1 MANSADLSVSVALTG
16 EQQAVTAI
24 QQINAA
30 LKINI
35 EVTQKAAEAAR
46 AESAALSST
55 LPSVRGVTD
64 ALGQQTAQLR
74 AQRDAMKTDEYQ
86 KYAAQQKAIRAEIEQ
101 MTAPQQQNA
110 SGWLTMGNA
119 VRGFVAVQAVGYIK
133 SMGGAI
139 FDATAEM
146 QSLRIGMTAVMKSS
160 TLANSE
166 LAALK
171 ETAKLPGL
179 GYAEAIRMSVSLQSA
194 GFSAAQARKSMEA
207 FGNALATVGK
217 GKADLDGVGLAL
229 TQIMSK
235 GKVSAEEIYQ
245 IAERVPQIRI
255 AMQDAFGTASTG
267 MIQAM
272 GLTSG
277 QFVRG
282 ITDELGK
289 LEKVTGGLKNGA
301 ENLSDAWFQL
311 KANIGGTGRVFS
323 QAQQAVAALLNTINE
338 KMESGQKSSERMAQL
353 FATYGIA
360 VSKSA
365 IINAINLKRMT
376 ADEQKWVENGIYNGA
391 VYAAQMVKQQEIM
404 GEKLTDGQKEI
415 LKREGAIKAKS
426 READLAAE
434 AIKHKLDIK
443 DAGDNAKAKE
453 IIEAEH
459 QARLAEIKA
468 KWNKKDA
475 VGKPKI
481 KEDLGWNDPSRVAE
495 AKTYAKRIQ
504 AAESA
509 RRKEAAETYKRE
521 EDRYRDDENKS
532 KSRAWMKQY
541 HEEEAQERRMLE
553 MKRNYAL
560 EYQAFHDEQVEK
572 DRAAYQAIAQSSSEA
587 FMTMADVMDK
597 SYGRQSESYKAMFTL
612 AKGFAI
618 AKAALAMQE
627 NIAEAMSYG
636 WPQNMVLMAGAAA
649 QGAIVISDIQ
659 AITQSYD
666 VGTRKVRGDQ
676 LARIHNDEAIFTAP
690 VSRAMR
696 AGDWG
701 PAMRFMGQ
709 GGGSSTS
716 STSSQTNHITVNVA
730 GTNASPQAIAQ
741 VISRAIPIQQRKG
754 ARSSF

>member
-146 QSLRIGMTAVMKSS
+146 QSLRMGMTAVMKSS

-179 GYAEAIRMSVSLQSA
+179 GYTEAIRMSVSLQSA

-235 GKVSAEEIYQ
+235 GKVSAEEINQ

-255 AMQDAFGTASTG
+255 AMQDAFGTASTE

-289 LEKVTGGLKNGA
+289 LKKVTGGLKNGA
-301 ENLSDAWFQL
+301 ENLSDAWMQFKANVGGSGTVFQKTLDILSAGLDKANKAIEWNNKKEEEFQL
-311 KANIGGTGRVFS
+311 IQAKRLKAFYQEKIDAGKQLNDQDTKTYLEARRRI
-323 QAQQAVAALLNTINE
+323 ADAAKAE
-338 KMESGQKSSERMAQL
+338 KAAAAEALAAK
-353 FATYGIA
+353 
-360 VSKSA
+360 
-365 IINAINLKRMT
+365 T
-376 ADEQKWVENGIYNGA
+376 A
-391 VYAAQMVKQQEIM
+391 
-404 GEKLTDGQKEI
+404 LTDGQKEI

-481 KEDLGWNDPSRVAE
+481 KEDLDWNDPSLVAE
-495 AKTYAKRIQ
+495 AKTYAMRIQ

-521 EDRYRDDENKS
+521 EDHYRDDENKS
-532 KSRAWMKQY
+532 KARAWMKQY
-541 HEEEAQERRMLE
+541 LEEDAQERRILE
-553 MKRNYAL
+553 MKQNYAL

-676 LARIHNDEAIFTAP
+676 LARIHDDEAIFTAP

-709 GGGSSTS
+709 GGNSSTTN
-716 STSSQTNHITVNVA
+716 TSSQTNHITVNVA
-730 GTNASPQAIAQ
+730 GTNASPDDIARSL
-741 VISRAIPIQQRKG
+741 SRALLVQQRK
-754 ARSSF
+754 APRSSF

>member
-30 LKINI
+30 LKNNI
-35 EVTQKAAEAAR
+35 EITQKAAEAAR

-146 QSLRIGMTAVMKSS
+146 QSLRMGMTAVMKSS
-160 TLANSE
+160 TLANAE
-166 LAALK
+166 LERLK

-194 GFSAAQARKSMEA
+194 GFSAEQARKSMEA

-235 GKVSAEEIYQ
+235 GKVSAEEINQ
-245 IAERVPQIRI
+245 IAERVPQIRV
-255 AMQDAFGTASTG
+255 AMQDAFGTASTE

-272 GLTSG
+272 GLSSG
-277 QFVRG
+277 QFIRG
-282 ITDELGK
+282 VTDELGK
-289 LEKVTGGLKNGA
+289 LEKVTGGLKNGT
-301 ENLSDAWFQL
+301 ENLSDAWMQF
-311 KANIGGTGRVFS
+311 KANVGGSGSVFQS
-323 QAQQAVAALLNTINE
+323 VLNILGNGLAKANNLMAESDRRYQIAMIEDAKRIKAFYQKKIDAGKTLNDEDTKSYLEARRRLAEAANAE
-338 KMESGQKSSERMAQL
+338 KKAAAEALAAK
-353 FATYGIA
+353 
-360 VSKSA
+360 
-365 IINAINLKRMT
+365 T
-376 ADEQKWVENGIYNGA
+376 A
-391 VYAAQMVKQQEIM
+391 
-404 GEKLTDGQKEI
+404 LTDAQKEI

-468 KWNKKDA
+468 KWNKKTA
-475 VGKPKI
+475 VGKPKV
-481 KEDLGWNDPSRVAE
+481 KKDLGWNDPSRVAD
-495 AKTYAKRIQ
+495 AKAQ
-504 AAESA
+504 DAESA
-509 RRKEAAETYKRE
+509 RRKTAAETCKRE
-521 EDRYRDDENKS
+521 EDREDRERQARKKTYNKRILDDEMRME
-532 KSRAWMKQY
+532 RAKADFA
-541 HEEEAQERRMLE
+541 EEV
-553 MKRNYAL
+553 
-560 EYQAFHDEQVEK
+560 YQMQLARAKQVE
-572 DRAAYQAIAQSSSEA
+572 DAWSSVASSTSGVWSEA
-587 FMTMADVMDK
+587 LMTIGTKQGDFYDTLSEGFSAMIRKMVADLVANAAIFGIL
-597 SYGRQSESYKAMFTL
+597 SLIPGANAT
-612 AKGFAI
+612 GFA
-618 AKAALAMQE
+618 
-627 NIAEAMSYG
+627 
-636 WPQNMVLMAGAAA
+636 AGL
-649 QGAIVISDIQ
+649 GGLGSAILGSF
-659 AITQSYD
+659 D
-666 VGTRKVRGDQ
+666 VGTRALPATGPIIGHK
-676 LARIHNDEAIFTAP
+676 DEAIFPAP
-690 VSRAMR
+690 ESRAMN

-709 GGGSSTS
+709 SSTS
-716 STSSQTNHITVNVA
+716 TTTSTSSQTNHITVNVA
-730 GTNASPQAIAQ
+730 GTNASPDDIAKSLARALQ
-741 VISRAIPIQQRKG
+741 VQQRKG